1 MACNAGHEHPCIRRA
16 GGDFEL
22 LKYRHNLFIGA
33 RPKAVYQNREFELHP
48 GDCVFVYTD
57 GVPEAN
63 NGSNT
68 MFREERLLMALNSC
82 KNGTPEALVRG
93 VRSAVDA
100 FVGDT
105 EQFDDITM
113 LCVSYGENPAPPAAR
128 DDAEP
133 GEEKPI

>member
-16 GGDFEL
+16 GGNFEL

-57 GVPEAN
+57 GVAEARN
-63 NGSNT
+63 ESNV
-68 MFREERLLMALNSC
+68 MFEEERIVMALNSC
-82 KNGTPEALVRG
+82 KSSNPEEIVRG
-93 VRSAVDA
+93 VKGAVDA
-100 FVGDT
+100 FAGDT

-113 LCVSYGENPAPPAAR
+113 LCLSYGENPAPSA
-128 DDAEP
+128 
-133 GEEKPI
+133 